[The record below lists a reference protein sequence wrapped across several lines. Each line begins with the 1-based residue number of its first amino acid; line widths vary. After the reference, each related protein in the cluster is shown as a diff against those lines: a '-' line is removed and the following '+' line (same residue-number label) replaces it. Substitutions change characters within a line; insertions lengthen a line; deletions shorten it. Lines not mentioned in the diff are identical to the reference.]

1 MSSRKTASSEDPM
14 MILLD
19 WKLRLPSGYSGFLM
33 LLNQQAKKGVIVLD
47 GLNDPDYQGETEI
60 LHNGNKDEYVWNTEG
75 PLRQLSSIT
84 MPCD

>member
-1 MSSRKTASSEDPM
+1 M

-19 WKLRLPSGYSGFLM
+19 WKLRLPSGYSEFLM

-47 GLNDPDYQGETEI
+47 GLNDLDYQGETEI
-60 LHNGNKDEYVWNTEG
+60 LHSGNKDEYVWNTGG
-75 PLRQLSSIT
+75 PLRRLSSIT